1 MGLREDK
8 RPEVG
13 LIFLSGLPLKTNTNP
28 RNRNL

>member
-13 LIFLSGLPLKTNTNP
+13 FLSGLPLKTNTNL